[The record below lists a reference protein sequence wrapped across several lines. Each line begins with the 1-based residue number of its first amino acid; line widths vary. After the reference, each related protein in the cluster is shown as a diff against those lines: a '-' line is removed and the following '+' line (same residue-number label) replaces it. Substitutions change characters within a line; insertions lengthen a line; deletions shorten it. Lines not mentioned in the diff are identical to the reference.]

1 MKSVAVLI
9 EDGVFALFF
18 SSPSWGIWQLKCPR
32 PQEFAIKDKKWL
44 CWELAGRKGVGG
56 GGGGDLQ
63 LTDAI
68 NTLWE
73 MHSRVGE
80 LFFVIIIV
88 YVPPNKI
95 LILGSSFITG
105 FQKLFAT
112 IPRIRFNFF
121 TV

>member
-1 MKSVAVLI
+1 ML
-9 EDGVFALFF
+9 GV
-18 SSPSWGIWQLKCPR
+18 SGEER
-32 PQEFAIKDKKWL
+32 
-44 CWELAGRKGVGG
+44 GG
-56 GGGGDLQ
+56 GGGGCQ
-63 LTDAI
+63 QQTVSKK
-68 NTLWE
+68 NLWE

>member
-1 MKSVAVLI
+1 MRHLAAQV
-9 EDGVFALFF
+9 
-18 SSPSWGIWQLKCPR
+18 SPPLGICHQRQKMVMR
-32 PQEFAIKDKKWL
+32 
-44 CWELAGRKGVGG
+44 
-56 GGGGDLQ
+56 DLQ

-95 LILGSSFITG
+95 LILGSSCIIG

>member
-1 MKSVAVLI
+1 M
-9 EDGVFALFF
+9 
-18 SSPSWGIWQLKCPR
+18 R
-32 PQEFAIKDKKWL
+32 
-44 CWELAGRKGVGG
+44 
-56 GGGGDLQ
+56 DLQ

-105 FQKLFAT
+105 FQKTF
-112 IPRIRFNFF
+112 RDNS
-121 TV
+121 

>member
-1 MKSVAVLI
+1 M
-9 EDGVFALFF
+9 
-18 SSPSWGIWQLKCPR
+18 
-32 PQEFAIKDKKWL
+32 
-44 CWELAGRKGVGG
+44 GG
-56 GGGGDLQ
+56 SELQ

-73 MHSRVGE
+73 MLSRVGE

-95 LILGSSFITG
+95 LILGFSFITG

>member
-1 MKSVAVLI
+1 M
-9 EDGVFALFF
+9 
-18 SSPSWGIWQLKCPR
+18 
-32 PQEFAIKDKKWL
+32 
-44 CWELAGRKGVGG
+44 GG

>member
-1 MKSVAVLI
+1 MVM
-9 EDGVFALFF
+9 
-18 SSPSWGIWQLKCPR
+18 R
-32 PQEFAIKDKKWL
+32 
-44 CWELAGRKGVGG
+44 
-56 GGGGDLQ
+56 DLQ

-88 YVPPNKI
+88 SVPPNKI

-112 IPRIRFNFF
+112 IPRIKFF
-121 TV
+121 HSLVITVTPVSLTVNEHGQK